1 MAKVNTPQI
10 KPQEILEDHEILN
23 LREKSDFRGIS
34 MLVHAWIIILASITV
49 FTIFPNAV
57 TFFLAVLVI
66 AGRQLGLAILMH
78 EGAHGL
84 IVNNTK
90 NNNLLSQWI
99 CAFPV
104 WSDTYGYRHYHLAHH
119 RHTQTADDPDLSLSK
134 PFPVNKL
141 SFIRKVLRDI
151 FGITG
156 FVQRYEL
163 IFKTL
168 LTKDTKKDDG
178 KRISGFQ
185 SKNTLFGIL
194 ISNIIIFIS
203 FSAVGQWWYYFAFW
217 LLPLLTFFQLFLR
230 IRNIAEHAG
239 VKENCND
246 FNNARTTYANI
257 LERVFVAPYYV
268 NYHLEHHLLM
278 FVPCYKLK
286 EAHKL
291 LLKKGH
297 KQEIEIKDG
306 YISLLRSVIV

>member
-1 MAKVNTPQI
+1 MTTISTPQI
-10 KPQEILEDHEILN
+10 KPQEILDDSEISS
-23 LREKSDFRGIS
+23 LREKSDIRGIS
-34 MLVHAWIIILASITV
+34 LLAHAWFVILASLII
-49 FTIFPNAV
+49 FTIFPNV
-57 TFFLAVLVI
+57 ITFLLAVLVI

-90 NNNLLSQWI
+90 NNNQLSQWI

-141 SFIRKVLRDI
+141 SFVRKVLRDT

-156 FVQRYEL
+156 LVQRYEL
-163 IFKTL
+163 IVKTL

-217 LLPLLTFFQLFLR
+217 LLPLLTFLQLFLR

-239 VKENCND
+239 VKDNCND

-257 LERVFVAPYYV
+257 LERTFVAPYYV
-268 NYHLEHHLLM
+268 NYHVEHHLLM

-286 EAHKL
+286 EAHEL

-297 KQEIEIKDG
+297 KEEIEIKDG